1 MEEYRNMYVDKR
13 KDKKERKRRKRV
25 RRMKKLLLGLA
36 VIVLILLI
44 YIIVTLFSLIAETI
58 EYRNEG
64 NNGNSVVQETDKQ
77 TSKENGE
84 DKTSEV
90 DSTISREHAAKQKI
104 ENFANAHNLTLRDY
118 PEEIIETL
126 VKNSETE
133 EFVLNY
139 PLKKGDYSKED
150 LDECLNQTQ
159 VPLILQ
165 WDSRWGYYEYGS
177 SVIGVTG
184 CGPTCLS
191 MVSIHLLQDSKLT
204 PVYMADYAK
213 ENGYYAEGIG
223 TAWDFM
229 TYGARNLG
237 LKVQEVT
244 LDENVVTRH
253 LRQGRPIICTMGPG
267 DFTESGHFIVL
278 VGVEDGKIRV
288 NDPNSKARSEKLW
301 DFDDF
306 KYQIKN
312 MWAYSVR

>member
-1 MEEYRNMYVDKR
+1 MKEHR
-13 KDKKERKRRKRV
+13 KERKRQKRV

-36 VIVLILLI
+36 VIILVLLI
-44 YIIVTLFSLIAETI
+44 YIVVMLCSLIAKTI
-58 EYRNEG
+58 EYRNG
-64 NNGNSVVQETDKQ
+64 GSNGEVVVQDADKQ
-77 TSKENGE
+77 IGDEE
-84 DKTSEV
+84 TSEE
-90 DSTISREHAAKQKI
+90 DMTSSRENEAKQKI
-104 ENFANAHNLTLRDY
+104 KNFANTHNLSLRDY
-118 PEEIIETL
+118 PDEIIETL
-126 VKNSETE
+126 EKNSETE

-253 LRQGRPIICTMGPG
+253 LRQGRLIICAMGPG

>member
-13 KDKKERKRRKRV
+13 QDKKERKRHKRV

-36 VIVLILLI
+36 ILILILLI
-44 YIIVTLFSLIAETI
+44 YIIVTLCLLIAKTI

-64 NNGNSVVQETDKQ
+64 NNGNLVVQEADKQ
-77 TSKENGE
+77 PSKEIDDE
-84 DKTSEV
+84 ETSEET
-90 DSTISREHAAKQKI
+90 STLSRENEARQEI
-104 ENFANAHNLTLRDY
+104 ETFANTHNLSLGDY
-118 PEEIIETL
+118 PEEVIETL
-126 VKNSETE
+126 VKNPETE

-150 LDECLNQTQ
+150 LDECLNKSQ

-191 MVSIHLLQDSKLT
+191 MVSIHLLQDAKLT

-213 ENGYYAEGIG
+213 QNGYYAEGIG

-244 LDENVVTRH
+244 LDENVVMRH
-253 LRQGRPIICTMGPG
+253 LRQGRPIICAMGPG
-267 DFTESGHFIVL
+267 AFTESGHFIVL
-278 VGVEDGKIRV
+278 VGLEDGKIRV
-288 NDPNSKARSEKLW
+288 NDPNSKIRSEKLW

>member
-1 MEEYRNMYVDKR
+1 MEEYRNMYVNKR
-13 KDKKERKRRKRV
+13 KDKKERKRQKRV
-25 RRMKKLLLGLA
+25 RRMKQVLLVLA
-36 VIVLILLI
+36 VIILILLI
-44 YIIVTLFSLIAETI
+44 YIIVTLCSLIAKTI

-64 NNGNSVVQETDKQ
+64 NNENSVVQEVDKQ
-77 TSKENGE
+77 PGKENGDAGTTE
-84 DKTSEV
+84 GASAL
-90 DSTISREHAAKQKI
+90 SREDEARQQI
-104 ENFANAHNLTLRDY
+104 ETFANTQNLSLRDY
-118 PEEIIETL
+118 PDEVIETL
-126 VKNSETE
+126 EKNPETE

-150 LDECLNQTQ
+150 LDECLNQAQ

-213 ENGYYAEGIG
+213 KNGYYAEGIG

-229 TYGARNLG
+229 TYGARGLG

-253 LRQGRPIICTMGPG
+253 LRQGRPIICAMGPG

-288 NDPNSKARSEKLW
+288 NDPNSKIRSEKLW

-312 MWAYSVR
+312 MWAYSVS

>member
-1 MEEYRNMYVDKR
+1 MEKYR
-13 KDKKERKRRKRV
+13 KDSKRQKRV

-36 VIVLILLI
+36 VIILILLI
-44 YIIVTLFSLIAETI
+44 YIIVTLCTLIAKTI

-64 NNGNSVVQETDKQ
+64 NNGNSVVQEADKQ
-77 TSKENGE
+77 PGKESGGTGTTEGASALSRGE
-84 DKTSEV
+84 EA
-90 DSTISREHAAKQKI
+90 RQQI
-104 ENFANAHNLTLRDY
+104 ETFAHAHNLSLQDY
-118 PEEIIETL
+118 PKELVETL
-126 VKNSETE
+126 EKNTETE

-139 PLKKGDYSKED
+139 PLKKGDFSEED
-150 LDECLNQTQ
+150 LDECLNQAR

-177 SVIGVTG
+177 SIIGVTG

-191 MVSIHLLQDSKLT
+191 MVSIHLLQNPKLT
-204 PVYMADYAK
+204 PVYLANYAK
-213 ENGYYAEGIG
+213 QNGFYAEGIG

-253 LRQGRPIICTMGPG
+253 LRQGRPIICAMGPG
-267 DFTESGHFIVL
+267 VFTESGHFIVL

-288 NDPNSKARSEKLW
+288 NDPNSKERSEKLW

-312 MWAYSVR
+312 MWAYSRR

>member
-13 KDKKERKRRKRV
+13 KDKKESKRRKRV
-25 RRMKKLLLGLA
+25 HRMKKLLLGLA
-36 VIVLILLI
+36 VMVLILLI
-44 YIIVTLFSLIAETI
+44 YIIVTLCSLIAKTI
-58 EYRNEG
+58 EYQSEG
-64 NNGNSVVQETDKQ
+64 HNGNSVVQEVDKQ
-77 TSKENGE
+77 PSKDIGDERNTEG
-84 DKTSEV
+84 
-90 DSTISREHAAKQKI
+90 DSTLSREDEVRKKI
-104 ENFANAHNLTLRDY
+104 ETFANAHNLFLRDY
-118 PEEIIETL
+118 PEEVIETL
-126 VKNSETE
+126 EKNPETD

-139 PLKKGDYSKED
+139 PLKKGEYSIEG
-150 LDECLNQTQ
+150 LDECLNQAQ

-204 PVYMADYAK
+204 PVYMANYAK
-213 ENGYYAEGIG
+213 QNGFYAEGIG

-237 LKVQEVT
+237 LKAQEVT
-244 LDENVVTRH
+244 LDENVVKRH
-253 LRQGRPIICTMGPG
+253 LRQGRPIICAMGPG

-278 VGVEDGKIRV
+278 VGVVDGKIRV
-288 NDPNSKARSEKLW
+288 NDPNSRLRSEKVW